1 MYTVLISEPDQ
12 TMALVLSRII
22 YLFDNT
28 AEIICAGTDEDIY
41 QIGHQKNLDILFL
54 NLSTYSQSLI
64 DAGKILREIKP
75 NLYICIMSVYDASY
89 YGNDLVS
96 LHYNRYL
103 TKPFSEKEVT
113 KLLKE
118 FQLQTTYKLSAAARK
133 MISCIEQKDFFGA
146 YERSMPVILKS
157 AGGAK
162 NDSYLRKDLM
172 QLADYILNMFLGIN
186 TFSADQDKYN
196 LNIQWCKEK
205 ELLIIWF
212 FNVIEYVFQ
221 KTSIMNYRILERF
234 FDYIEENKYKH
245 ISLAAIS
252 SGCNIS
258 QGYLSRIFKSEFNMS
273 VMDYV
278 KLKKIQ
284 LVKLNLVFR
293 QYSLSELAA
302 RTGFYDGGHMHR
314 LFQQYEK
321 KTIQEFKN
329 ITQSAN
335 NNGKETV

>member
-1 MYTVLISEPDQ
+1 MYTVLISDPDQ

-22 YLFDNT
+22 HLFDNT
-28 AEIICAGTDEDIY
+28 AEIICADTDEDIY
-41 QIGHQKNLDILFL
+41 QLGRQKNIDILFL

-64 DAGKILREIKP
+64 DAGKILRDIKP
-75 NLYICIMSVYDASY
+75 NLYICIMSVYDTSY
-89 YGNDLVS
+89 YGKDLVG
-96 LHYNRYL
+96 LHYNSYL
-103 TKPFSEKEVT
+103 TKPFSEKDVT

-118 FQLQTTYKLSAAARK
+118 FQLQTNYKPAAAARK
-133 MISCIEQKDFFGA
+133 MISCIEQKDFSGF
-146 YERSMPVILKS
+146 YESCMPVILNISGK
-157 AGGAK
+157 AK
-162 NDSYLRKDLM
+162 NDSYLRKDLT
-172 QLADYILNMFLGIN
+172 QLADYIMNLFLGIK
-186 TFSADQDKYN
+186 TLSADQDNYN
-196 LNIQWCKEK
+196 LNIHWCKDN
-205 ELLIIWF
+205 ELLKIWL

-221 KTSIMNYRILERF
+221 KTSVMNYRILERF
-234 FDYIEENKYKH
+234 FDYIEDNKYNH

-284 LVKLNLVFR
+284 LVKLNLIFR

-314 LFQQYEK
+314 LFQQYER

-329 ITQSAN
+329 ITQSTKN
-335 NNGKETV
+335 IGKETV